1 MTDYGNQSP
10 DHDDG
15 EKSPRLDFSMV
26 IASAV
31 HDMKNSLGMLLH
43 TVEELREEHQNLN
56 SSNRFNTLQ
65 YEAERVHSDLVQLL
79 GIYRL
84 GEHKLSAHSDEHFV
98 ADFLAEQMARHEQL
112 LKGYGIVHAIHSPD
126 ITGYF
131 DADLLAGVITNTL
144 NNAIRYTRTRVRL
157 SAREEDGYLILGV
170 EDDGAGYPIH
180 MQEAGALT
188 LKTPDFA
195 GGSTSLGLYFAS
207 AIARLHHNNGRT
219 GFIKLHNNGDLGG
232 GVFELWLP

>member
-1 MTDYGNQSP
+1 MTESGNTSP
-10 DHDDG
+10 GHADS
-15 EKSPRLDFSMV
+15 EKPSKLDFSMV

-56 SSNRFNTLQ
+56 TSARFNTLQ

-98 ADFLAEQMARHEQL
+98 ADFLAEQLARHEQL
-112 LKGYGIVHAIHSPD
+112 LQGYGIAYDIRTAD

-144 NNAIRYTRTRVRL
+144 NNAIRYTRSRIRL
-157 SAREEDGYLILGV
+157 SAREQDSYLILGI
-170 EDDGAGYPIH
+170 EDDGAGYPVH

-207 AIARLHHNNGRT
+207 AIARLHHSNGRT
-219 GFIKLHNNGDLGG
+219 GFIKLHNDGEFGG
-232 GVFELWLP
+232 GVFEIWLP